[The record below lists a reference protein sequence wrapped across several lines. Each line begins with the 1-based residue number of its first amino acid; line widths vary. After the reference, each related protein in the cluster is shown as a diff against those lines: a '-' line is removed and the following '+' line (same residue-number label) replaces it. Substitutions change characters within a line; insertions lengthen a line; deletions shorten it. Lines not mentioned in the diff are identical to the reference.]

1 MEACRE
7 QYESSKRIAYL
18 IALDSSFSNREYK
31 LAPAAGAIV
40 GRDAT
45 QCDIV
50 AAGATMSRRHFRIE
64 FDDTLTKYR
73 LIDLGSK
80 NGVFVNGQ
88 QITSLELEDRDVI
101 GLGSSTIN
109 HLRFQL
115 STNKSTS
122 RTTQL
127 PPRQS
132 WIIGRTNTTDIPLPF
147 EPTVSGSHAELTN
160 RSGRLFIKDNSSL
173 NGTWLNGF
181 RIRKTTEINFTD
193 TIVIGSTSFHF
204 QLNSDNSL
212 SVNQLTGGDDIK
224 LECVGITYEPLK
236 VKGKNS
242 KILDNISLS
251 LKAGEFVGILGPSG
265 AGKTSF
271 LKALNG
277 YIPPTSGCVLLNETP
292 LYQAFEM
299 FRNSIGYVPQ
309 DDILYT
315 ELTVLKSLEYVAQL
329 RLPPDLPDEQRNNII
344 DSTIEALGLSH
355 VRDQKI
361 HQLSGGQ
368 RKRVS
373 IAAELI
379 TRPSILFLDE
389 PTSGLDPC
397 VEEKLMRHFQ
407 EMARKGTTVLITTHI
422 LYNLSMLDRVIVLS
436 RGSLVFFG
444 KPDEALAFF
453 KNTSPSIER
462 PAQIFDVLEAEIDL
476 ELQNIPMQCQDVKRE
491 LADNFA
497 SMYKKSQYFYK
508 NISREFSTLGR
519 DLFNIQ
525 ELSDNNPERAEN
537 NLKYKQLL
545 AEPVTSKQRK
555 IRCNDLMSL
564 HSWKILS
571 QRHLAVRFSFL
582 KRSIVYLFIPILLAL
597 ITISQNITG
606 FIADDVVDKRLSI
619 INAQIEPGGI
629 TFQNKIKSLLSPDG
643 DKDQR
648 SASQIIYAIK
658 HEGVANLPIPISVLL
673 MFVMAGVFL
682 GTTISCLEISGE
694 KNIFQRERMS
704 HQRIFD
710 YVGSKLP
717 FCLSVTLV
725 QCIIFTSIC
734 FLDPQIRETHFL
746 TLILAMVSIAWASV
760 AIGLC
765 ISAMDP
771 SPGQYSFVL
780 AILVVLPQLILSGG
794 LGPDF
799 YNGMGTTTQYIASML
814 PARWGLELLFSVIY
828 FEQPF
833 ASTQWIPEFVK
844 KNIGFNFGSNVYWK
858 CVFILFAQ
866 AATWLLCCI
875 WLLRRRDNIR

>member
-1 MEACRE
+1 MEACQE
-7 QYESSKRIAYL
+7 LDDSTEGIAYL

-31 LAPAAGAIV
+31 LVPAGTVV
-40 GRDAT
+40 GRDIS

-50 AAGATMSRRHFRIE
+50 AAGTTISRRHFRIE
-64 FDDTLTKYR
+64 FDVDQAKYR
-73 LIDLGSK
+73 LIDLDSK

-88 QITSLELEDRDVI
+88 RVTSFELEDRDVI
-101 GLGSSTIN
+101 GLGSSFIN

-115 STNKSTS
+115 SSSKSTS
-122 RTTQL
+122 WTTQL

-132 WIIGRTNTTDIPLPF
+132 WVIGRINKVDIALPF
-147 EPTVSGSHAELTN
+147 EPIVSGCHAELTN
-160 RSGRLFIKDNSSL
+160 RSGRLFIKDNGSL

-181 RIRKTTEINFTD
+181 RVRKATEINFTD
-193 TIVIGSTSFHF
+193 TIVIGNTSFHF
-204 QLNSDNSL
+204 QLNSDGAL
-212 SVNQLTGGDDIK
+212 SVNQLEGGDDIK
-224 LECVGITYEPLK
+224 LECVGLTYELPR

-299 FRNSIGYVPQ
+299 FRDSIGYVPQ

-329 RLPPDLPDEQRNNII
+329 RLPPDLPVEQRNNII

-355 VRDQKI
+355 VRNQRI
-361 HQLSGGQ
+361 HLLSGGQ

-436 RGSLVFFG
+436 RGRLVFFG

-453 KNTSPSIER
+453 KNSAPSIER

-476 ELQNIPMQCQDVKRE
+476 ELQNIPKQNQDVKRA
-491 LADNFA
+491 LADSFA
-497 SMYKKSQYFYK
+497 SAYEKSHYFYK
-508 NISREFSTLGR
+508 NISREFSTFGR
-519 DLFNIQ
+519 ELFNIK
-525 ELSDNNPERAEN
+525 ELRDKSLESAESNPQ
-537 NLKYKQLL
+537 YKQLL
-545 AEPVTSKQRK
+545 AKPLAEQQRR
-555 IRCNDLMSL
+555 IRLGDLLSL
-564 HSWKILS
+564 RSWTILS
-571 QRHLAVRFSFL
+571 RRHLDVRFSFL
-582 KRSIVYLFIPILLAL
+582 KRSIVYLLIPILLAL
-597 ITISQNITG
+597 ITISQNISG
-606 FIADDVVDKRLSI
+606 FITDDEVDGRLHL
-619 INAQIEPGGI
+619 INTQINSGGI
-629 TFQNKIKSLLSPDG
+629 AFENQIKSLLSPDG
-643 DKDQR
+643 YKDQR
-648 SASQIIYAIK
+648 SASQIIYAIR

-694 KNIFQRERMS
+694 RTIYQRERMS
-704 HQRIFD
+704 HQRILD
-710 YVGSKLP
+710 YIGSKLP
-717 FCLSVTLV
+717 FCLSVTFF
-725 QCIIFTSIC
+725 QCFIFTSVC
-734 FLDPQIRETHFL
+734 FLDPHIRNIQFFA
-746 TLILAMVSIAWASV
+746 LILAMVSIAWTSV

-765 ISAMDP
+765 VSTLDP

-799 YNGMGTTTQYIASML
+799 YNGMGTTMKYFANML

-828 FEQPF
+828 FDQPF
-833 ASTQWIPEFVK
+833 ESTHWIPGFVQK
-844 KNIGFNFGSNVYWK
+844 ALGFNFGSNVYWR
-858 CVFILFAQ
+858 CLSILFAQ
-866 AATWLLCCI
+866 AASWIFCCAWI
-875 WLLRRRDNIR
+875 LRRRDNIR